1 MILMVCNDL
10 KWRLNFEAEGLG
22 HLETKNLKKGI
33 ESVLATST
41 VSKANEL

>member
-1 MILMVCNDL
+1 MILMVCNDM
-10 KWRLNFEAEGLG
+10 KSWPDFEAEGLG
-22 HLETKNLKKGI
+22 HLEPKNLKKGI